1 NVDPALDAILR
12 ACPTASAS
20 LADAAAI
27 GLIMPSLFISV
38 PEWVEGHYETIFGP
52 GEANAAQQVV
62 LTTVLAFYRPSPVIL
77 SHLRLAIGNA
87 LDNGAESY
95 SLGFGRRMQQDCLEL
110 IGNWLY
116 LGYASGFVD
125 DDDTLLAAW
134 RDKAGEDR
142 LGSVLNHAC
151 RLLAASP
158 SAPAGV
164 VDRMAA
170 LWDYHETHL
179 VAEVGPRALHGIE
192 MLVKSHRYPPSWW
205 GPRMLSEFS
214 RNPSKPNWPLV
225 RSMSNGLRSLSDED
239 PLLALDILDCMLE
252 SADHLQ
258 GYAYKDVAVPIL
270 ANARKAG
277 GAGVNEKTERCMDRL
292 GRAGWANLDELVKDA
307 CSSSA

>member
-1 NVDPALDAILR
+1 
-12 ACPTASAS
+12 
-20 LADAAAI
+20 
-27 GLIMPSLFISV
+27 
-38 PEWVEGHYETIFGP
+38 
-52 GEANAAQQVV
+52 
-62 LTTVLAFYRPSPVIL
+62 
-77 SHLRLAIGNA
+77 
-87 LDNGAESY
+87 
-95 SLGFGRRMQQDCLEL
+95 
-110 IGNWLY
+110 
-116 LGYASGFVD
+116 
-125 DDDTLLAAW
+125 
-134 RDKAGEDR
+134 
-142 LGSVLNHAC
+142 
-151 RLLAASP
+151 
-158 SAPAGV
+158 
-164 VDRMAA
+164 MAA

-277 GAGVNEKTERCMDRL
+277 GAGVNEKTEQCMDRL